1 MLLKNTTLRVLDLES
16 NDVFKDKDAPF
27 DTETKRAPIPKLYSF
42 IECLKRNTTLLSLN
56 MANCQM
62 DSNCGDRWLELLD
75 VNEDLIDFEFG
86 FNKFTLDQVRGLQDR
101 LKRNKAKYDAERLQE
116 WKERKLMNDEDVR
129 LKNLYLEE
137 QARKEQER
145 MEEEAREL
153 REKEIDD
160 QWRKHLLDSEIE
172 KQQLIQQLEEAAKM
186 RAEKGKKKKG
196 GMGGKKKKK

>member
-1 MLLKNTTLRVLDLES
+1 
-16 NDVFKDKDAPF
+16 
-27 DTETKRAPIPKLYSF
+27 
-42 IECLKRNTTLLSLN
+42 
-56 MANCQM
+56 
-62 DSNCGDRWLELLD
+62 
-75 VNEDLIDFEFG
+75 
-86 FNKFTLDQVRGLQDR
+86 
-101 LKRNKAKYDAERLQE
+101 
-116 WKERKLMNDEDVR
+116 MNDEDVR

-186 RAEKGKKKKG
+186 RADKGKKKKG